1 MAVEKKLKDVEAY
14 SLRGMVKLKGFIK
27 NGLDTSTIINIIV
40 NFDSEF
46 LEFQQRGFTFPP
58 NLFFYHEVSWPE
70 TIGVLINEHKFTKE
84 EAVTSLK
91 KLIVTFNLQ
100 KIARFDSDEL
110 IEKWVEE
117 ANLRVVKK
125 NNNSRLKIGEND
137 IIIIG
142 GFLREKITFVH
153 SGDEGLLK
161 TCEELGLNVISL
173 PERDFE
179 KEKEIKSWMKKG
191 RKS

>member
-1 MAVEKKLKDVEAY
+1 MVAEKKKRNVEAY
-14 SLRGMVKLKGFIK
+14 SVAGMFKLKGFVK

-46 LEFQQRGFTFPP
+46 KEFKQRGFTFPP
-58 NLFFYHEVSWPE
+58 NLFFYHEISWPE

-84 EAVTSLK
+84 EAITGLK
-91 KLIVTFNLQ
+91 KLIYTFNLQ
-100 KIARFDSDEL
+100 KIVRSDSDEL
-110 IEKWVEE
+110 FEKLVQE
-117 ANLRVVKK
+117 ANKK
-125 NNNSRLKIGEND
+125 IVEKYKNQLLKIGEQD

-153 SGDEGLLK
+153 SGDEGFLK
-161 TCEELGLNVISL
+161 TCEELGLNVIPL
-173 PERDFE
+173 PERDFQ
-179 KEKEIKSWMKKG
+179 KEKEIKGWMKKG